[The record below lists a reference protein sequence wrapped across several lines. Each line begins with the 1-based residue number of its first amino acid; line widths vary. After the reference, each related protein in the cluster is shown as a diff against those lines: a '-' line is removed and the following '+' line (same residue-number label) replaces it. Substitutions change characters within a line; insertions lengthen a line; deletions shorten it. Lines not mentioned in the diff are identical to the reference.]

1 MLKNI
6 PLSRAVLYMVC
17 LGFIPLVFMSLLFFS
32 ENNRIEEF
40 SESLNT
46 LRDQIFIKEKKQAL
60 NVAVRQHFRDADHFY
75 IDKYLETITLLD
87 PEIETLQK
95 IANDKNF
102 ANDERIK
109 KRIEFLTGPSNSI
122 LFSEGTVHT
131 FPFFQE
137 TIETLIHPVEV
148 NANDIKNI
156 LSRIEG
162 VSIGKYSPGPNRPQ
176 LIIVDFRLDKKKI
189 TQKNEVYILDTK
201 LVKREFL

>member
-6 PLSRAVLYMVC
+6 PLSRAVLYLVF
-17 LGFIPLVFMSLLFFS
+17 LGFIPVFFMMLLFFS
-32 ENNRIEEF
+32 ENSQIEEF
-40 SESLNT
+40 SGSLET

-60 NVAVRQHFRDADHFY
+60 NAAVRQHFRDADHFY

-109 KRIEFLTGPSNSI
+109 RRLDFLTGPSNSI
-122 LFSEGTVHT
+122 SFSEGIVHT

-137 TIETLIHPVEV
+137 TVETLIHPVEV
-148 NANDIKNI
+148 NGNDIKNI

-162 VSIGKYSPGPNRPQ
+162 IPIGKYSPGPNRPQ
-176 LIIVDFRLDKKKI
+176 LIIIDFRLDKKKI
-189 TQKNEVYILDTK
+189 TDKNEVYLLDTK